1 MRWNRNTRLFHEHQ
15 IDGTNDEE
23 EGQNVVPMQMGAL
36 EHDVGNDAEYSQ
48 RDALLNDLQLNEVK
62 RATVLDEAKT
72 VGRNL
77 TAVFKEGNAPREDDN
92 ADEGPVAAGA
102 RFL

>member
-23 EGQNVVPMQMGAL
+23 EGQNMVPMQMSAL
-36 EHDVGNDAEYSQ
+36 EHDVGNNTEYSQ
-48 RDALLNDLQLNEVK
+48 RDALLNDLQLDEVK
-62 RATVLDEAKT
+62 RTTVLDKAKT
-72 VGRNL
+72 VGRYL
-77 TAVFKEGNAPREDDN
+77 TAVFKEGDAPRENDN

>member
-1 MRWNRNTRLFHEHQ
+1 MGLSRSSRNTQLFHEHQ

-36 EHDVGNDAEYSQ
+36 EHDVGNDAEYGQ

-62 RATVLDEAKT
+62 RTTVLDETKT
-72 VGRNL
+72 VGRYL
-77 TAVFKEGNAPREDDN
+77 TAVFKESNAPRKDNN

-102 RFL
+102 